1 VRRNRLRRRLR
12 AILREVEPTM
22 PGGLLMI
29 GATPAAIELTFGE
42 LRRQLEQL
50 LSKAFATVPAEAGS
64 RG

>member
-1 VRRNRLRRRLR
+1 LR

-50 LSKAFATVPAEAGS
+50 LSKAFATIPAEAGS
-64 RG
+64 PV